1 MAVPEEISRRARW
14 AQVALAGTAV
24 AVGLLGVLRA
34 GDVGFSVN
42 RSVPLIDSR
51 WVDGP
56 LLTLNRTGALVI
68 AALGAVSL
76 AGALMRRGR
85 LLVWAAA
92 GGFAIVA
99 LQVLAQ
105 YGRSANVLGANGS
118 NLSFALVEGVG
129 LLALSFL
136 TRPMTPPQ
144 G

>member
-1 MAVPEEISRRARW
+1 MASAEEVRRRARR
-14 AQVALAGTAV
+14 ALVALAALAV

-34 GDVGFSVN
+34 RGVGFATD

-56 LLTLNRTGALVI
+56 LLTFNQTGALVT
-68 AALGAVSL
+68 AALGAVGL
-76 AGALMRRGR
+76 VGALTRVR

-136 TRPMTPPQ
+136 VRP